1 MNEQNLPQNPGGAES
16 PESTPVRSDGAI
28 DSGSASL
35 GSTPNAVPAD
45 RLGDNPL
52 PAKAARPE
60 SAEESGAAPTLSAP
74 EVDESSLEEEIQNA
88 LGDVNLMDI
97 YQLDEAEQAQKA
109 SAKSDK
115 KKSDKTAQ
123 GICRGKVLS
132 ISGDDIFVDLGGK
145 SQGVLPK
152 TELEEDEKVEIGQE
166 LDVVIARYDARDGLL
181 ILSKKTADQR
191 LVWGNLD
198 EGSLVEALV
207 TGTNKGGLELEMK
220 GIKMFMPASQIS
232 TYRVEDFEQFVNQKM
247 VCEVTQVERGEKNV
261 IVSRR
266 NVLEREEESKREQL
280 WEELAE
286 GQKRHGVVRSIMD
299 YGAFVDLGGA
309 DGLLHVRE
317 MSWARVKHP
326 SEILSDGQNIEVV
339 VTKVDKENRK
349 IGLSLKQ
356 ASGDPWIAA
365 EQKYT
370 VGSRHIAQVTN
381 LMDFGAFAE
390 LESGLDGLIPISE
403 MTWAGRVRHPSDVVQ
418 VGAQVEVE
426 MIKVDREN
434 RKISMSIKKVQ
445 SNPWQN
451 ISQRY
456 QKDQI
461 VEGTVARITDFGAFV
476 SLEDGVDGLIH
487 ISELSDKRVA
497 QVADVVQ
504 EGQTVTVKILSVD
517 EGQGKISLSM
527 KSLIEAVVSETP
539 AAGDSEASTSDTAK
553 KKKDRPRRGGLG
565 WDDNSSS
572 GLSLGS

>member
-1 MNEQNLPQNPGGAES
+1 MNEQNAPQNDGSDASAPSVPS
-16 PESTPVRSDGAI
+16 PTDPPENSG
-28 DSGSASL
+28 GSASL
-35 GSTPNAVPAD
+35 GATPNAVPTD
-45 RLGDNPL
+45 RTGGSQPG
-52 PAKAARPE
+52 KAATPQP
-60 SAEESGAAPTLSAP
+60 AGESGATPPVSSPDA
-74 EVDESSLEEEIQNA
+74 DESSIEEEIQNA
-88 LGDVNLMDI
+88 LGDVSLMDI
-97 YQLDEAEQAQKA
+97 YQLDEAEQTQKA
-109 SAKSDK
+109 SAKLDK
-115 KKSDKTAQ
+115 KESDKTAQ

-145 SQGVLPK
+145 SQGVLPMA
-152 TELEEDEKVEIGQE
+152 ELEEDEKVEIGQE
-166 LDVVIARYDARDGLL
+166 LDVVIARYDVRDGLL

-247 VCEVTQVERGEKNV
+247 ICEVTQVERGEKNV
-261 IVSRR
+261 VVSRR

-280 WEELAE
+280 WEELVV
-286 GQKRHGVVRSIMD
+286 GQKRQGVVRSIMD

-339 VTKVDKENRK
+339 VTKIDKENRK

-356 ASGDPWIAA
+356 ASGDPWATA
-365 EQKYT
+365 EQKYII
-370 VGSRHIAQVTN
+370 GSRHEAQVTS
-381 LMDFGAFAE
+381 LMDFGVFAQ
-390 LESGLDGLIPISE
+390 LEPGLEGLIPISE
-403 MTWAGRVRHPSDVVQ
+403 LTWAGRVRHSSDVVQ
-418 VGAQVEVE
+418 TGAMVEVE
-426 MIKVDREN
+426 ILRLDREN
-434 RKISMSIKKVQ
+434 RKISMSMKKLQ

-451 ISQRY
+451 IAQRY
-456 QKDQI
+456 QKDQ
-461 VEGTVARITDFGAFV
+461 TVTGKVVRITDFGAFV
-476 SLEDGVDGLIH
+476 TLEDGVDGLIH

-497 QVADVVQ
+497 KVADVVQ
-504 EGQTVTVKILSVD
+504 EGQEVTVKILNVD
-517 EGQGKISLSM
+517 ESKGKISLSM
-527 KSLIEAVVSETP
+527 KSLIEGAVTEMPVGGE
-539 AAGDSEASTSDTAK
+539 SEAATSDKPK
-553 KKKDRPRRGGLG
+553 KKKDRPRRGGLE